1 MLEDK
6 IRAKLPE
13 EWQPWYE
20 GKDFHTD
27 RTSGRLRGW
36 SGMLKDF
43 VGKKPDVLEIGSWEG
58 RSAIFFAEY
67 LKPSRLT
74 CVDTFGGGAEH
85 QRSSTLAGIEA
96 RFDSN
101 TAGYSNLEKKVMR
114 SIAALDQF
122 VREGRRYDVIYV
134 DGSHD
139 MDDALVDSVLCW
151 RLLKVGGVIIW
162 DDYKWSAGMK
172 RAIDLFLAYRGGEY
186 QLLDRGWQVAARRT
200 APSPAHY
207 ERAEKPE
214 AA

>member
-1 MLEDK
+1 MLEEK
-6 IRAKLPE
+6 TRTKLPE
-13 EWQPWYE
+13 EWQHWYE
-20 GKDFHTD
+20 GKAFTTD
-27 RTSGRLRGW
+27 WTSGRLRRW
-36 SGMLKDF
+36 SEMLENF
-43 VGKKPDVLEIGSWEG
+43 VGQSPDVLEIGSWEG
-58 RSAIFFAEY
+58 RSAIFFAEF
-67 LKPSRLT
+67 LKPARLT

-85 QRSSTLAGIEA
+85 QGSSTLSGIEV
-96 RFDSN
+96 RFDAN
-101 TAGYSNLEKKVMR
+101 TAAYASLEKKKMR
-114 SIAALDQF
+114 SIEALDQF

-139 MDDALVDSVLCW
+139 MDDALIDSVLCW

-207 ERAEKPE
+207 ERQETSVA
-214 AA
+214 